1 LALAAELIKRN
12 VRADG
17 AEGLTEQVLEH
28 LDNHYVNCGANAAAA
43 KGMETLLGASLPRTS
58 RILVLRAQA
67 RCKTG
72 IALEYLAE
80 LVRAGQLPDSAM
92 VGLPGP
98 AEAEADASAP
108 GPGRIAALGKML
120 AEVMAI
126 FETINTEYPAQ
137 PAWTEWVDLA
147 GEVRKFSPKAA
158 QPKDKTQLKATDAW
172 AIGLV
177 MPIVEANADDAALKS
192 ALEAILG
199 VLDDYTAD
207 RAPVAVA
214 GVETL
219 LGLPLSGEHRLAVLQ
234 ALARYKTGVA
244 MEHLDELVR
253 TAKLPAEAD
262 PGSLPKVFGDVLA
275 VYQTINKEYPTEP
288 AWSEQIK
295 LADQVRQYVSKVR
308 SSVALRRFKS
318 PDAWAID
325 LALPVVGQSADDAL
339 VQQAVDTVQGILAG
353 YATMDGVSI
362 RQLSVDVSR
371 TLVAEVTPSESAWV
385 GVMTRHA
392 ELLDGQAKLLLSEN
406 LEAGHG
412 DRNAKLCEE
421 QQELL
426 ATLKKL
432 VAHDVQHAPA
442 ALERIRAHLQPWIAH
457 AHWVVAE
464 EVYTTLAEVLPRP
477 ERRQAELAIVGL
489 WVRQVTGEHQR
500 LTATGFTVPRQ
511 LDPTLAKA
519 LARCYQLQ
527 AGLDEDSPELTQVRS
542 VWDGIVAHYKALE
555 YYDVAQ
561 AAIEVKAAEAVD
573 LADEYAAFQ
582 LVRLEDEHA
591 RRELGRLLK
600 QYGGSDRIALGPE
613 FQVAIAGWKQFIT
626 ERPDS
631 PLVPQATQA
640 IFGVA
645 ELFGQHTAHL
655 VAAEVYADLA
665 GFAAGID
672 VLSQSLPGKASTAE
686 RAAFARATALDAQA
700 RKMLAKQMADRKSDD
715 PPPVKLSDE
724 FASAI
729 AAYSSFIT
737 DHPESS
743 LVSNATSKIMA
754 VAGEYAKIDAWD
766 VADGVFADLLAS
778 KLDIRR
784 PELLKF
790 ARGVCQLGRAMPGHA
805 REVLSTLTSTGLRGP
820 GTATDPAMLAGMY
833 HGTMPAGAGRG
844 SRASEGASPFTPP
857 PSRQPVAEPD
867 STPSPVV
874 PGAINLVEKIPDL
887 QANIG
892 SLQTEQ
898 LGIGGGTFAQ
908 PSDEANRDAQLLA
921 MINQQE
927 AQRAL
932 QVAQMRENIA
942 FYQTQ
947 VQQDDQQAGQ
957 GQQAAQQVPAAPVI
971 SEAELARQEK
981 AIAAAYDIFQ
991 AIRKDH
997 ALTPTAEQARGEILV
1012 MVGHWR
1018 GLTQWQLAAEL
1029 AQRFLD
1035 DNRTD
1040 RERPKLSL
1048 EAARDWLA
1056 WAAKPIGRKATRQE
1070 MLKAVSDRFDT
1081 ARTKLSGVV
1090 ADFPKEKSYQQQAQ
1104 WDVAKSFLTQARV
1117 IGAFSPTLARGQY
1130 VRTAK
1135 ELRRVA
1141 EEHCDHPQISTI
1153 PQMLW
1158 EIASELE
1165 GRGFDNEAIVVW
1177 NELAIYDPMHG
1188 LSQQAATKIA
1198 QTYHQKLKRPL
1209 RAAQAYQE
1217 LNFARGGNDQA
1228 LQDAIFQIG
1237 SELKSQKRYVEAL
1250 HVLETFVD
1258 SFPRHAQAGQALTM
1272 VGQIHQTNE
1281 AWEDAIAAY
1290 RRVIDEYENGQFRQ
1304 DAKWAIAECT
1314 INLSQWREATEAYR
1328 EYVADY
1334 TQDAKVAEANR
1345 RIEVL
1350 KDLVRYQGLVDQEGQ
1365 RKAFDAQFQIATI
1378 VRDQLANPVKA
1389 IIEFRKVVADWPQ
1402 SHLADDALY
1411 AVGTAYLTLEETDK
1425 AREALLEVAAKYPGS
1440 PLADDALYV
1449 VGKSHEDEATRLAT
1463 VTRETT
1469 LARNKEMAQR
1479 RAYQLARDNLYKQ
1492 QEGRSKKIAD
1502 LKEMGKGESA
1512 EFEQALKAGNFGQYN
1527 DANVILFAQKAEQE
1541 VEALTATQLADRQDK
1556 INAALRKAVEA
1567 YGSASKVAGADK
1579 ADESLLQMATIY
1591 DQQLKD
1597 SDAAMAT
1604 WLEIV
1609 RQFSGTSVAEDASWR
1624 IAQHYE
1630 REEKYA
1636 EAVKAYET
1644 FLQNYRGGERAAQA
1658 QFAIAENYEHLG
1670 EWVKAMDSYTNYV
1683 TNYPSGPLVAK
1694 AKSQIIWIKTYWL

>member
-1 LALAAELIKRN
+1 IR
-12 VRADG
+12 
-17 AEGLTEQVLEH
+17 EH
-28 LDNHYVNCGANAAAA
+28 L
-43 KGMETLLGASLPRTS
+43 
-58 RILVLRAQA
+58 QA
-67 RCKTG
+67 
-72 IALEYLAE
+72 
-80 LVRAGQLPDSAM
+80 
-92 VGLPGP
+92 
-98 AEAEADASAP
+98 
-108 GPGRIAALGKML
+108 
-120 AEVMAI
+120 
-126 FETINTEYPAQ
+126 
-137 PAWTEWVDLA
+137 
-147 GEVRKFSPKAA
+147 
-158 QPKDKTQLKATDAW
+158 
-172 AIGLV
+172 
-177 MPIVEANADDAALKS
+177 
-192 ALEAILG
+192 
-199 VLDDYTAD
+199 
-207 RAPVAVA
+207 
-214 GVETL
+214 
-219 LGLPLSGEHRLAVLQ
+219 
-234 ALARYKTGVA
+234 
-244 MEHLDELVR
+244 
-253 TAKLPAEAD
+253 
-262 PGSLPKVFGDVLA
+262 
-275 VYQTINKEYPTEP
+275 
-288 AWSEQIK
+288 
-295 LADQVRQYVSKVR
+295 
-308 SSVALRRFKS
+308 
-318 PDAWAID
+318 
-325 LALPVVGQSADDAL
+325 
-339 VQQAVDTVQGILAG
+339 
-353 YATMDGVSI
+353 
-362 RQLSVDVSR
+362 
-371 TLVAEVTPSESAWV
+371 
-385 GVMTRHA
+385 
-392 ELLDGQAKLLLSEN
+392 
-406 LEAGHG
+406 
-412 DRNAKLCEE
+412 
-421 QQELL
+421 
-426 ATLKKL
+426 
-432 VAHDVQHAPA
+432 
-442 ALERIRAHLQPWIAH
+442 WIAH
-457 AHWVVAE
+457 AHWAVAE
-464 EVYTTLAEVLPRP
+464 EVYAALAEALPRL
-477 ERRQAELAIVGL
+477 ERRQAELAVVGF
-489 WVRQVTGEHQR
+489 WVQQVTGEHQR
-500 LTATGFTVPRQ
+500 LAAAGFTVPRQ

-519 LARCYQLQ
+519 LTRCYQLQ
-527 AGLDEDSPELTQVRS
+527 AGLDADSPDLTQVRG
-542 VWDGIVAHYKALE
+542 VWNGIVAHYKSLE

-561 AAIEVKAAEAVD
+561 EAVNVKADEAV
-573 LADEYAAFQ
+573 AAAEEYAAFQ
-582 LVRLEDEHA
+582 LVHLQDEHA
-591 RRELGRLLK
+591 RRELARLLQ
-600 QYGGSDRIALGPE
+600 QYGGSDQIALGPE
-613 FQVAIAGWKQFIT
+613 FQVAIAGWKKFIT
-626 ERPDS
+626 DRPDS
-631 PLVPQATQA
+631 TLVPQATQA
-640 IFGVA
+640 VFNVA
-645 ELFGQHTAHL
+645 GLFEQHTAHL
-655 VAAEVYADLA
+655 VAAEVYADIA
-665 GFAAGID
+665 QFAAGID
-672 VLSQSLPGKASTAE
+672 VLSQSLPGRASTAE

-715 PPPVKLSDE
+715 PPPAKLSEE
-724 FASAI
+724 FAAAI
-729 AAYSSFIT
+729 AAYRSFIA

-778 KLDIRR
+778 ELDIRR
-784 PELLKF
+784 PERLKF

-805 REVLSTLTSTGLRGP
+805 REVLATLTSTGLRGP
-820 GTATDPAMLAGMY
+820 GIATDPAMLAGMY
-833 HGTMPAGAGRG
+833 RAAMPAGESRG
-844 SRASEGASPFTPP
+844 SRSGEDAGPFTPPP

-867 STPSPVV
+867 PAPSPVV
-874 PGAINLVEKIPDL
+874 TGAINLVEKIPDL
-887 QANIG
+887 QANID

-898 LGIGGGTFAQ
+898 MRISGGTFAQ
-908 PSDEANRDAQLLA
+908 PSDEANRDVQLLA

-932 QVAQMRENIA
+932 QVAQMRENIT
-942 FYQTQ
+942 FYQSD
-947 VQQDDQQAGQ
+947 VQQDGSQAGQ
-957 GQQAAQQVPAAPVI
+957 GQQFSVQMPPAPVI

-997 ALTPTAEQARGEILV
+997 AETPTAEQARGEILV

-1018 GLTQWQLAAEL
+1018 GLTQWQLSAEL

-1035 DNRTD
+1035 DNQTD

-1056 WAAKPIGRKATRQE
+1056 WATKPIERKATRQE
-1070 MLKAVSDRFDT
+1070 MLKRVSDRFDT
-1081 ARTKLSGVV
+1081 ARTKLAGVV

-1117 IGAFSPTLARGQY
+1117 IAAFSPTLARGQY
-1130 VRTAK
+1130 VRTAR

-1158 EIASELE
+1158 EIAFELE
-1165 GRGFDNEAIVVW
+1165 GRGFDDEAIVVW
-1177 NELAIYDPMHG
+1177 NELTIHDPMHG
-1188 LSQQAATKIA
+1188 LSQQAAMKIA

-1217 LNFARGGNDQA
+1217 LNFVRGGDDQS

-1237 SELKSQKRYVEAL
+1237 SELKGQKRYVEAL

-1290 RRVIDEYENGQFRQ
+1290 RRVIDEFENGQFRQ

-1328 EYVADY
+1328 EYVEAY
-1334 TQDAKVAEANR
+1334 AQDAKVAEANR

-1350 KDLVRYQGLVDQEGQ
+1350 KDLARYQGLVDQEGQ

-1389 IIEFRKVVADWPQ
+1389 IIEFRKVVANWPQ

-1411 AVGTAYLTLEETDK
+1411 AVGTAYLTLDETDK

-1449 VGKSHEDEATRLAT
+1449 VGKSHEDEATTLAT

-1469 LARNKEMAQR
+1469 LARNKEVAQR
-1479 RAYQLARDNLYKQ
+1479 RAYQLSRDNLFIQ

-1502 LKEMGKGESA
+1502 LKEQGKGESA
-1512 EFEQALKAGNFGQYN
+1512 EFEEALKAGNFGQFN
-1527 DANVILFAQKAEQE
+1527 DANVRLFAQKAEQE
-1541 VEALTATQLADRQDK
+1541 VESLTATQLADRQDK

-1567 YGSASKVAGADK
+1567 YTSASKVAGADK

-1609 RQFSGTSVAEDASWR
+1609 RQFSSASVAEDASWR

-1636 EAVKAYET
+1636 EAVKAYEA
-1644 FLQNYRGGERAAQA
+1644 FLQSYRGGERAAQA

-1670 EWVKAMDSYTNYV
+1670 EWVKAMDAYTNYV

-1694 AKSQIIWIKTYWL
+1694 AKDQIVWIKTYWL